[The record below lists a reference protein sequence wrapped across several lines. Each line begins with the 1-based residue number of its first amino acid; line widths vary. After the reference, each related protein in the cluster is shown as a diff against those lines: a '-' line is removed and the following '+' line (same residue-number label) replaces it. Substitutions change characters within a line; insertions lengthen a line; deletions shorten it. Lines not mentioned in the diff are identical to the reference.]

1 MLFTRTIT
9 KSRIYASVVKVEN
22 GEVVATPLASFEVLG
37 VKVTEKNAMKFAKK
51 HYGKEM
57 NLIIRDIEVTEVKY
71 SMDLET
77 FLEYAEMVEES
88 EPESL
93 LMKKI
98 DELNL
103 HEEFIPTGDF
113 EPTED

>member
-1 MLFTRTIT
+1 MLLTRTLT
-9 KSRIYASVVKVEN
+9 KSRIYASVVKSEN
-22 GEVVATPLASFEVLG
+22 GEIVVSPMEAFEVLG

-51 HYGKEM
+51 HYDKGT
-57 NLIIRDIEVTEVKY
+57 NLVIRDIEVTEVKY

-93 LMKKI
+93 LSK
-98 DELNL
+98 
-103 HEEFIPTGDF
+103 
-113 EPTED
+113 TEN